1 MYLLIDFQIGLFD
14 KRDEFLVRINDGHI
28 GYDNF
33 NEFPIM
39 AKFAEIIKD
48 NNFNLEGKYKEYY
61 HRFVI

>member
-1 MYLLIDFQIGLFD
+1 MYFLIDFQIGLFD

-48 NNFNLEGKYKEYY
+48 INFNLDGKYKE
-61 HRFVI
+61 